1 MSDAGF
7 SRRDRL
13 ASTLRQALAGPVSD
27 LAREEGLGLVSVT
40 RITIAPDLR
49 RATVFISH
57 YGSDATTTAVLASLK
72 DHAPALQHA
81 MASQMRTKRTPV
93 LSFRADAGMA
103 QDERISRLLHD
114 HDPASDGGD

>member
-13 ASTLRQALAGPVSD
+13 ASALRQALAGPVSD

-49 RATVFISH
+49 RADVYLSIFQDGADKQDVVRTIGAHS
-57 YGSDATTTAVLASLK
+57 A
-72 DHAPALQHA
+72 ALQSA
-81 MASQMRTKRTPV
+81 LGRQMRTKRTPV
-93 LSFRADAGMA
+93 LRFLLDDAI
-103 QDERISRLLHD
+103 ERGDRVARLLK
-114 HDPASDGGD
+114 PTKGAP